1 MTENNSQRAVLFDL
15 DGTLVD
21 TAPDLVNA
29 LKALCAHVKK
39 PLAARNDWSGLVSHG
54 AARLIETALGPQDQG
69 TMDRYLAYFLDHYE
83 HHIYEDSHL
92 FDGVRALLA
101 FCRSNGWALGVV
113 TNKKQALAEKIL
125 EQAGL
130 SDWFGTLIG
139 GDTVGCSKPDPAPVW
154 AACEALKTR
163 PDQAIL
169 VGDDQ
174 RDVEA
179 ARRAG
184 VMSIVAGWGYGVAS
198 IEPELLSHAECC
210 RTPVEVQRVLQLWGP
225 SSVD

>member
-15 DGTLVD
+15 DGTIVD

-39 PLAARNDWSGLVSHG
+39 PLPERNDWSGLVSHG
-54 AARLIETALGPQDQG
+54 AARLIETALGPLDQAE
-69 TMDRYLAYFLDHYE
+69 MARHLAYFLDHYE

-130 SDWFGTLIG
+130 SDWFGALIG
-139 GDTVGCSKPDPAPVW
+139 GDTVARSKPDPAPVW

-163 PDQAIL
+163 PDQAVL

-179 ARRAG
+179 AGRAG

-198 IEPELLSHAECC
+198 IEPELLSRAQCCQTPAE
-210 RTPVEVQRVLQLWGP
+210 VHRVLQLWGP